1 MLREK
6 TKRKFPEN
14 KYRTQNNQVRIQLLK
29 SWKKIF
35 LSSAQ
40 APQWGWLRRISNFFQ
55 SRSFSQPGHN
65 AAQAFLASVAN
76 VCTEPNWS
84 GHIRTAEILLNLFA
98 PDGIDQNILVVTCTF
113 ADRHFYARA
122 FGSEYRCVIE
132 GNFDLTRVIA
142 YVGMYKGSMTD
153 ALIEGLWLT
162 GWLPLSTCSQSLL
175 VAIGLKV
182 PRPRNANR
190 PVYFS
195 VRPRWHPDMHAHL
208 QLAARRHIHQGMG

>member
-1 MLREK
+1 MYGAWLRNPHETWNANREK

-40 APQWGWLRRISNFFQ
+40 APQWGWLRRISNFIQ

-65 AAQAFLASVAN
+65 AAQASLASVAN

-122 FGSEYRCVIE
+122 FGSEHRCVIE
-132 GNFDLTRVIA
+132 GNFDLTRVIV
-142 YVGMYKGSMTD
+142 YVGLYKGSMAD
-153 ALIEGLWLT
+153 ALIEGLLT
-162 GWLPLSTCSQSLL
+162 DRLATVVNLQSIPAGGHWSQGTQTPECESTCL
-175 VAIGLKV
+175 
-182 PRPRNANR
+182 P
-190 PVYFS
+190 FS
-195 VRPRWHPDMHAHL
+195 
-208 QLAARRHIHQGMG
+208 